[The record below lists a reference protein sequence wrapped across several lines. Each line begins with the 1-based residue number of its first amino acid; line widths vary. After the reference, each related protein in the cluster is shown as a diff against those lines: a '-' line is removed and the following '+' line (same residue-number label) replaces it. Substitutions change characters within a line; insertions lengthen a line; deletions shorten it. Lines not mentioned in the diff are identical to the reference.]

1 MSETTESVGG
11 SPVPAEAVAVDDR
24 AAAEVAAPGAKW
36 LRPGIYRRHH
46 YLTVALFVVATG
58 VLAPMFAESRSSQ
71 YLVNLWLVYSI
82 AAVGFYWV
90 FGLAGRF
97 AFCQTFMMA
106 LGGYMGAWTARSSVG
121 GGFLVQL
128 VLAMVLSG
136 AVAVVVGLL
145 VRKAQAFYFAIAT
158 IAVAEMGR
166 VFFSKAEWFTGL
178 NGTTIGIPP
187 IRVFGREYIAESEVF
202 WVFLGVLTL
211 VLLAAAMIERSPLR
225 RDAVA
230 ARDNGMVAAVAGV
243 PTTRVQIVLFALG
256 SATGGLA
263 GALMGPWTGTT
274 SDTSFG
280 IELAIGIFLMLLL
293 GGIGSM
299 WGPVVGAA
307 FYVAVPDLLSRLDK
321 YSTIVYG
328 TLLLATIIVMP
339 DGIVGGLERLRRRVE
354 GRWRRIGAREAVD
367 AEG

>member
-1 MSETTESVGG
+1 MTETAKPVEDPGV
-11 SPVPAEAVAVDDR
+11 VPAASTSAGRDGPRTTAPR
-24 AAAEVAAPGAKW
+24 ARN
-36 LRPGIYRRHH
+36 LRPGVYRRHH
-46 YLTVALFVVATG
+46 FVTVVLFLVATG
-58 VLAPMFAESRSSQ
+58 LLAPMFAQSRSSQ

-82 AAVGFYWV
+82 TGIGFYWV

-106 LGGYMGAWTARSSVG
+106 LGGYMGAWTARSSIG

-128 VLAMVLSG
+128 LLAMALSG
-136 AVAVVVGLL
+136 AVAVVVALL
-145 VRKAQAFYFAIAT
+145 VRKAQHFYFAIAT

-166 VFFSKAEWFTGL
+166 VFFSKAEWFTGM

-187 IRVFGREYIAESEVF
+187 IRLFGRDFIAEDEVF
-202 WVFLGVLTL
+202 WVFLGVVAV
-211 VLLAAAMIERSPLR
+211 VLLIAAMIERSPLR

-230 ARDNGMVAAVAGV
+230 GRDNGIVAAVAGV
-243 PTTRVQIVLFALG
+243 PTTRVQVILFALG
-256 SATGGLA
+256 SAMGGLA

-307 FYVAVPDLLSRLDK
+307 FYVAVPDLLSRLEQ
-321 YSTIVYG
+321 YSNIVYG
-328 TLLLATIIVMP
+328 GLLLATIIIMP
-339 DGIVGGLERLRRRVE
+339 GGIVGGLERLRRLLE
-354 GRWRRIGAREAVD
+354 GRWQRLRSKEAVG
-367 AEG
+367 AQG

>member
-128 VLAMVLSG
+128 VLAMVSR

-230 ARDNGMVAAVAGV
+230 ARDNGCGRRGRCSHDPGADRPLRARFGDGRPGRSLDGTLDRNHERHELRHRVGDRDIPHAAPGGDRFDV
-243 PTTRVQIVLFALG
+243 G
-256 SATGGLA
+256 SGRGGGL
-263 GALMGPWTGTT
+263 
-274 SDTSFG
+274 
-280 IELAIGIFLMLLL
+280 
-293 GGIGSM
+293 
-299 WGPVVGAA
+299 
-307 FYVAVPDLLSRLDK
+307 
-321 YSTIVYG
+321 
-328 TLLLATIIVMP
+328 
-339 DGIVGGLERLRRRVE
+339 LR
-354 GRWRRIGAREAVD
+354 GGARPPVPAR
-367 AEG
+367 